1 MEVLTRAAGLF
12 GSGVDP
18 ARRSL
23 QVRKV
28 QTSEAPLELAGP
40 RLEINRRAEMRM
52 FRYTGLGSCKGTKG
66 PNPSQAWGLWE
77 WVSFLLKLTP
87 RKI

>member
-40 RLEINRRAEMRM
+40 RLEINRRGEMRM
-52 FRYTGLGSCKGTKG
+52 FRHTGLGSCEGTKG